1 MSNIL
6 TLTNMSTIL
15 PCRPHTTRPHATAPA
30 CAFLADAKI
39 AKDRSRRE
47 GQVGRMKQSTT
58 VLVTGAN
65 KGIGRETARR
75 LAELGMTVLVGA
87 RDRERGEA
95 AVKSLRANSPDDTLP
110 RTTFESGSARGLV
123 IRLEGLGQTMGRATY
138 ATVELS
144 DEPDQGEQMFL
155 REGVKIS
162 VADPPL
168 SVVTVTSRFFW
179 WLVRRSHARWQKR
192 ASDACRAT

>member
-1 MSNIL
+1 M
-6 TLTNMSTIL
+6 TFDE
-15 PCRPHTTRPHATAPA
+15 A
-30 CAFLADAKI
+30 
-39 AKDRSRRE
+39 RSRF
-47 GQVGRMKQSTT
+47 SD
-58 VLVTGAN
+58 LL
-65 KGIGRETARR
+65 RETGWPGVVLWVNVDDVLR
-75 LAELGMTVLVGA
+75 LPGNRVALFRPT
-87 RDRERGEA
+87 
-95 AVKSLRANSPDDTLP
+95 NSPDDTLP

-192 ASDACRAT
+192 AADACRVA